1 LDNGTFEFN
10 LQAAPGRNYRVE
22 ASDNLTTW
30 MTIANVAGSSSG
42 IVVRDTNAPSTRH
55 FYRAV
60 TP

>member
-1 LDNGTFEFN
+1 VV
-10 LQAAPGRNYRVE
+10 RVQ

-30 MTIANVAGSSSG
+30 MTIVNIAGSSNA
-42 IVVRDTNAPSTRH
+42 IVVRDTNALSTQR